1 MRILITGA
9 AGNLATFLARALLES
24 PHQLRL
30 MTHRTELAPDLRSAG
45 SVEIVRAD
53 LGDPAT
59 LAGVCAE
66 VDCIVHLAGVLFAPR
81 PASFLSFTNV
91 TYVDNILRS
100 AIQEGVGK
108 FILIS
113 FPHVEGDTTPAH
125 PATGRLDATPPSVHA
140 RTRLAAERL
149 MIELAAGSTTTPI
162 ILRSGTIYGSGVLM
176 IEVARRLMHRRLLA
190 VWREP
195 TWYHWLALPD
205 FLSCVRAAIER
216 EGVRGIYHLGD
227 DVPLTLQ
234 DGLDRFAAHWGTAK
248 PLRLPRWTFYAAAAA
263 VEAFALVTGSTAPL
277 HRDFIRIGMVSHV
290 GDTSRMK
297 QELLPHLA
305 YPSLDEG
312 ISLLSPIAPPGLFRR
327 FPNEVVVVGER
338 HLQEH
343 DGGLPA
349 DAPQR
354 VDRLLT

>member
-1 MRILITGA
+1 MGMRILITGA
-9 AGNLATFLARALLES
+9 AGNLATFLARALLDS
-24 PHQLRL
+24 PHRLRL

-45 SVEIVRAD
+45 GVEIVRAD

-66 VDCIVHLAGVLFAPR
+66 ADCIVHLAGVLFAPR
-81 PASFLSFTNV
+81 PASFLPFTNV

-100 AIQEGVGK
+100 AIQEGVSK

-140 RTRLAAERL
+140 RTRLEAERL
-149 MIELAAGSTTTPI
+149 VFELAEGTATTPI

-176 IEVARRLMHRRLLA
+176 IEVARRLMRRRLMA
-190 VWREP
+190 VWRGP

-205 FLSCVRAAIER
+205 FLSCVRAAIEG
-216 EGVRGIYHLGD
+216 EGVHGIYHLGD
-227 DVPLTLQ
+227 DAPLTLQ

-305 YPSLDEG
+305 YPSLDKG
-312 ISLLSPIAPPGLFRR
+312 ISLLSPIAPPA
-327 FPNEVVVVGER
+327 P
-338 HLQEH
+338 LQP
-343 DGGLPA
+343 LPE
-349 DAPQR
+349 
-354 VDRLLT
+354 

>member
-9 AGNLATFLARALLES
+9 AGNLATFLAGALIES
-24 PHQLRL
+24 PHRLRL
-30 MTHRTELAPDLRSAG
+30 MTHRTEIAQDLRSA
-45 SVEIVRAD
+45 SRVEVVQAD
-53 LGDPAT
+53 LGDPTT
-59 LAGVCAE
+59 LAGLCAD
-66 VDCIVHLAGVLFAPR
+66 VDCVVHLAGVLFAPR

-91 TYVDNILRS
+91 TYVENILRA

-113 FPHVEGDTTPAH
+113 FPHVEGDTTPEH

-140 RTRLAAERL
+140 RTRLEAERL
-149 MIELAAGSTTTPI
+149 IFELVEGTATTPI
-162 ILRSGTIYGSGVLM
+162 ILRSGTIYGRGVLM
-176 IEVARRLMHRRLLA
+176 IEVARRLMRKRLLA

-205 FLSCVRAAIER
+205 FLSCVCAAIEG

-234 DGLDRFAAHWGTAK
+234 DGLDRFAEHWGTAK

-263 VEAFALVTGSTAPL
+263 VEAFALVTGSTAPI

-312 ISLLSPIAPPGLFRR
+312 LTLL
-327 FPNEVVVVGER
+327 
-338 HLQEH
+338 
-343 DGGLPA
+343 
-349 DAPQR
+349 
-354 VDRLLT
+354 